1 MVLLAIVARV
11 GKVVGLPDPSLTA
24 ASDDNK
30 SGRQAIGVLAPSL
43 TQTGVD
49 TGEVVDRVFDGEQL
63 DSRRPLVRREE
74 KIASTTKMTRDGGM
88 GGKARKGNHLD
99 EHVLTGEDGRVT
111 ESGLTSVGDGRSRT
125 TGHSASEAIANDELA
140 GKTPA
145 VAERKKKRRKK
156 GNAIDEL
163 FAGLS

>member
-1 MVLLAIVARV
+1 VVLLAIVARV
-11 GKVVGLPDPSLTA
+11 GTVVGLPDPSLTA

-43 TQTGVD
+43 TPTGVD
-49 TGEVVDRVFDGEQL
+49 TGEVVDRVFDGEQF
-63 DSRRPLVRREE
+63 DRRGPLVRREE
-74 KIASTTKMTRDGGM
+74 KIASITKTTRDGGM

-99 EHVLTGEDGRVT
+99 EHVLTGKDGRVT
-111 ESGLTSVGDGRSRT
+111 KSVLASVGDGRSRT
-125 TGHSASEAIANDELA
+125 TGHSAREAIANDELA

-145 VAERKKKRRKK
+145 VAERKTKRRKK